1 MQISIK
7 DNIKE
12 MTKLVS
18 GYSDQIPFVTAKTMT
33 DLAVKSQGNLK
44 SHMKG
49 QFKNPKK
56 ITLNSFR
63 VVPAT
68 KRNLTSQVLLKDV
81 YTGFRDHWLQVHI
94 DGGARQQK
102 KSEKLLGGYWVISKH
117 QKAGRLTGA
126 RMSKILADVKAY
138 SRGGINT
145 YNKKTKVRYF
155 VRHSRGRRIIFDRSG
170 KNTVK
175 PVLVEIKQPRY
186 KIRIPFTSIVN
197 KTVTRHYRTM
207 FMLNFKQAIKT
218 ARLY

>member
-33 DLAVKSQGNLK
+33 DLAVKSQSNLK

-94 DGGARQQK
+94 DGGKRQQK
-102 KSEKLLGGYWVISKH
+102 RSEKLLGGYWVISKY

-145 YNKKTKVRYF
+145 KNTKARYF
-155 VRHSRGRRIIFDRSG
+155 MKHSRGRRIIFDRSG
-170 KNTVK
+170 KNTVR
-175 PVLVEIKQPRY
+175 PVLIEVKQPRY
-186 KIRIPFTSIVN
+186 KVRIPFTVIVN
-197 KTVTRHYRTM
+197 KTVDRHHRTM